1 MLLVVVTVAVEDEL
15 VLDVEEDDAAVEVEL
30 DSTEVSEL
38 LRVSELVR
46 DVRLVVDMVEP
57 ELLMPELVSVDD
69 PMLVSLVLVSGELEL
84 VVELTEAAPGRPGQ
98 KASRV

>member
-30 DSTEVSEL
+30 DSTE
-38 LRVSELVR
+38 VSELVR